1 MESVI
6 ASIESPRHDFG
17 KIIDEYDEC
26 HKSCRAK
33 MASFTESTSKY
44 QKLQEALYA
53 LLVEGDDIW
62 DKVVEADK
70 GSDSQKKQVEKLRG
84 ALKRMD
90 ENLKTQANAIGDIET
105 SVDRATRS
113 FKNLMKTMEGV
124 KTQHQNVRTS
134 IDQRVR
140 AMVSLVPEI
149 KKSSTTQ
156 STSSRT
162 AKR

>member
-1 MESVI
+1 MESVL
-6 ASIESPRHDFG
+6 AGIESPRHDFG
-17 KIIDEYDEC
+17 KVVDEYDEC
-26 HKSCRAK
+26 QNACKAK
-33 MASFTESTSKY
+33 LTIFNECTSKY

-70 GSDSQKKQVEKLRG
+70 GSSSQVKHVEKLRN
-84 ALKRMD
+84 ALKRMN
-90 ENLKTQANAIGDIET
+90 ENMKLQANSIGDIES
-105 SVDRATRS
+105 SVERTTRS

-124 KTQHQNVRTS
+124 KEQHNNVRTS

-149 KKSSTTQ
+149 KKSASNPTTR
-156 STSSRT
+156 S
-162 AKR
+162 KR